1 MRLLFLFEL
10 MVPGFRLQ
18 RCSVVWIWRGIVL
31 KKQKSALRVAAASVV
46 DAKTK
51 VQSRNRP
58 ATTMEPAAAA
68 AFTSGVTRAPL
79 RIASASAHGII
90 ACLERHN
97 SHTTTTVTMAAIY
110 KPTEA
115 IALLRPTF
123 VLPRIHASQRRAHI
137 GRIAFSTTH
146 HAQATH
152 SSTSSPPPKPQ
163 RKSISLTGDT
173 GQVRWSELS
182 PGEKAVRT
190 TQQSFNLVV
199 VLVGIVATV
208 KFPLTPPLSASA
220 TLTTYQ
226 GRRWLLSLL
235 RCLQSLLQDR
245 LLQPRDNYDTQGRP
259 MSETPRP
266 RR

>member
-31 KKQKSALRVAAASVV
+31 KKQKSAQRVAAASVV

-79 RIASASAHGII
+79 RIGIGASHGII

-123 VLPRIHASQRRAHI
+123 VLPRIHASQRRAHV

-182 PGEKAVRT
+182 
-190 TQQSFNLVV
+190 
-199 VLVGIVATV
+199 
-208 KFPLTPPLSASA
+208 
-220 TLTTYQ
+220 TL
-226 GRRWLLSLL
+226 R
-235 RCLQSLLQDR
+235 
-245 LLQPRDNYDTQGRP
+245 
-259 MSETPRP
+259 
-266 RR
+266 

>member
-1 MRLLFLFEL
+1 
-10 MVPGFRLQ
+10 
-18 RCSVVWIWRGIVL
+18 
-31 KKQKSALRVAAASVV
+31 
-46 DAKTK
+46 
-51 VQSRNRP
+51 
-58 ATTMEPAAAA
+58 
-68 AFTSGVTRAPL
+68 
-79 RIASASAHGII
+79 
-90 ACLERHN
+90 
-97 SHTTTTVTMAAIY
+97 MAAIY

-245 LLQPRDNYDTQGRP
+245 LLQPRDNYDTPGRP

-266 RR
+266 RC